1 MVCSLATQE
10 RTRLEDEWQQKL
22 QAAEQEAK
30 RSKQATEAKVAGI
43 IGILQQLAEKEAKRE
58 QQRSAP
64 RPTPLNESDK
74 QSTCRASH
82 LPA

>member
-10 RTRLEDEWQQKL
+10 CTRLEDGWQQKL
-22 QAAEQEAK
+22 QAAELEAK

-43 IGILQQLAEKEAKRE
+43 IGRLQQLAEKEAKRK

-64 RPTPLNESDK
+64 WPFPPLDESG
-74 QSTCRASH
+74 R
-82 LPA
+82 